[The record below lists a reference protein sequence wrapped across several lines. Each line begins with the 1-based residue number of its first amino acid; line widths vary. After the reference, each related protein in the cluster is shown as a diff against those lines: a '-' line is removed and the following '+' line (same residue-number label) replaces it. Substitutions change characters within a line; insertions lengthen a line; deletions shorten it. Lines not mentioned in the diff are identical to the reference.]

1 MSVNGNGQRP
11 QQPQQL
17 PEEEIDYPRLVGDLS
32 AQIGGLTT
40 EVLGRGQII
49 DRLRGEV
56 AQLREAAARGAGQVA
71 SAASEEAAHA
81 GG

>member
-1 MSVNGNGQRP
+1 MNVNGNGQRP

-56 AQLREAAARGAGQVA
+56 AQLREAAARAAGQVA

-81 GG
+81 EG